1 MKSTQPRKSPIRWL
15 CRRYQ
20 LSGVVVPVVVALEV
34 VAEQLRGG
42 VERVLLAVVRDQAVR
57 GGCGNL

>member
-1 MKSTQPRKSPIRWL
+1 MDWRSQF
-15 CRRYQ
+15 YQ

-34 VAEQLRGG
+34 VAKQLLTR

-57 GGCGNL
+57 GGCGNS

>member
-1 MKSTQPRKSPIRWL
+1 MQLAKIKWTDN
-15 CRRYQ
+15 RRSQFYQ

-34 VAEQLRGG
+34 VAEQLLTR

-57 GGCGNL
+57 GGCGNS